1 VSTALSQIGTRLL
14 SLSLVR
20 RVWEARSEAFQVRL
34 GIAGR
39 LGVAFAAVA
48 VLATAANLIQEH
60 GTQLIHTTPVVAP
73 ISRPTPAPRVAAAAA
88 TPPPETRAAEVA
100 IVKEVSDN
108 PLIEAVDQ
116 FEHAVERRAE
126 AETAENTDVLK
137 AAGVRVRDQVE
148 AFLEEVN
155 TPALEARTRTLRPRL
170 TALRSAGDE
179 VIRVA
184 DERRAVLADY
194 WSHFESADAQ
204 VKQALDQNNWK
215 IFGRVISR
223 QSLSTLTRDLDDIRR
238 GSTQLNTSG
247 ENAAMLATLAQTQ
260 AHFSTTLDQNA
271 AGLAHSQGASWVEEL
286 RKEFDAVLAN
296 RAKLAALDGEN
307 PQGVRPFERGAEE
320 FAELV
325 RGVSAAARRQAAKP
339 GTSLAGGGPD
349 SQFVPGANA
358 AQGKHADAG
367 AAAGSGGISGT
378 AADDARDHT
387 LSSPATP
394 AVAAT
399 DASVGAD
406 HPAVAGDEA
415 SPGAPIAPPAPTPAG
430 KRAMIASISGLVL
443 LILFVISVATVRS
456 IVIPIRQFMTT
467 TERLASGDESARFTR
482 GGIKELDA
490 LAISFNRMAES
501 LADARMVT
509 REYQNALESRV
520 DERTR
525 QLQHLAEHDPLTG
538 LPNRR
543 HLVAHLNASLQ
554 RAARSSQRV
563 AVFFLDLD
571 NFKNINDS
579 MGHAFGDLVLKGVAQ
594 RLREAA
600 GPAGFAARIG
610 GDEFTVVHENAG
622 VRAEVSEVGNALV
635 RAFQKPLSIE
645 GRELIISIS
654 GGASIYPDHERG
666 SDALLRAADAA
677 LFRAKNSGR
686 ARLSLFSPELLE
698 AASLKFS
705 LEQGLRRALE
715 REEFEL
721 WFQPEVSFSTL
732 GTELVEALLRWR
744 LPDGQYVSPAD
755 FLSVAEDTGLIR
767 SINDWVMRTAF
778 RQAAQWHH
786 GVWPDAR
793 VAINVSAR
801 QLLDTSFVA
810 RMRELLEEYRLP
822 PRCIEIELTETV
834 LQTEAATIE
843 VLRELRRLDI
853 SIALD
858 DFGSGYSSLSSLER
872 LPLTRVKLD
881 RSLIDTIDTS
891 ARSLAIARAIIGLCE
906 NLGLEVTA
914 EGIERPEQLAL
925 LLGNPAMTL
934 QGYLLSHPIKPEALP
949 GILVSLRERLQS
961 LLITVPA
968 VKDMATVAARD
979 AATLAGRDAPQGSPV
994 APSARRVSG

>member
-1 VSTALSQIGTRLL
+1 MTD
-14 SLSLVR
+14 
-20 RVWEARSEAFQVRL
+20 
-34 GIAGR
+34 
-39 LGVAFAAVA
+39 
-48 VLATAANLIQEH
+48 NL
-60 GTQLIHTTPVVAP
+60 
-73 ISRPTPAPRVAAAAA
+73 
-88 TPPPETRAAEVA
+88 
-100 IVKEVSDN
+100 
-108 PLIEAVDQ
+108 LIEAINQ
-116 FEHAVERRAE
+116 FERAVERRAE
-126 AETAENTDVLK
+126 LDSAENVDLLK
-137 AAGVRVRDQVE
+137 VAGLRVRDQAE
-148 AFLEEVN
+148 AFIEEIN
-155 TPALEARTRTLRPRL
+155 TPGIETRARALRPRVRD
-170 TALRSAGDE
+170 LRNAGDE
-179 VIRVA
+179 VVRVA
-184 DERRAVLADY
+184 DDRRTVLAGY
-194 WSHFESADAQ
+194 WSHFESVDAQ
-204 VKQALDQNNWK
+204 VKKALDQNNWK

-223 QSLSTLTRDLDDIRR
+223 QSLLGLSRELDDIRR
-238 GSTQLNTSG
+238 GSTQLNTAG
-247 ENAAMLATLAQTQ
+247 EDAAMLDSLAQSQT
-260 AHFSTTLDQNA
+260 HFAAALERNA
-271 AGLAHSQGASWVEEL
+271 GGLARSQGAAWVDSL
-286 RKEFDAVLAN
+286 RKEFNAVLAN
-296 RAKLAALDGEN
+296 RKQLAQLDEQN
-307 PQGVRPFERGAEE
+307 PRGVAPFERGAEE
-320 FAELV
+320 LAGLV
-325 RGVSAAARRQAAKP
+325 RGIGAGVRKRALASGAAAAVNSSQGAGSSAAATSPGSMSAAS
-339 GTSLAGGGPD
+339 GD
-349 SQFVPGANA
+349 
-358 AQGKHADAG
+358 AQQDALP
-367 AAAGSGGISGT
+367 SS
-378 AADDARDHT
+378 ADDQPD
-387 LSSPATP
+387 PTP
-394 AVAAT
+394 AVAPDSA
-399 DASVGAD
+399 
-406 HPAVAGDEA
+406 A
-415 SPGAPIAPPAPTPAG
+415 SPASDGV
-430 KRAMIASISGLVL
+430 MIATISGLVL

-467 TERLASGDESARFTR
+467 TELLADGDDSARFTR

-501 LADARMVT
+501 LADARAMT
-509 REYQNALESRV
+509 REYQGQLESRV

-543 HLVAHLNASLQ
+543 HLVAHLNASLH
-554 RAARSSQRV
+554 RAARNGQRL

-600 GPAGFAARIG
+600 AGGFAARIG
-610 GDEFTVVHENAG
+610 GDEFTVVQENAG
-622 VRAEVSEVGNALV
+622 GRADVSEAGNALV
-635 RAFQKPLSIE
+635 RAFQKPLLIE

-705 LEQGLRRALE
+705 LEQGLRRAVE

-721 WFQPEVSFSTL
+721 WFQPEVSFDTL
-732 GTELVEALLRWR
+732 GTKLVEALLRWR
-744 LPDGQYVSPAD
+744 LPDGQYVAPND
-755 FLSVAEDTGLIR
+755 FLSVAEDSGLIR
-767 SINDWVMRTAF
+767 SINDWVLRTAF
-778 RQAAQWHH
+778 RYAAEWHY
-786 GVWPDAR
+786 GAWPEAR

-810 RMRELLEEYRLP
+810 RIRELLEEYSLP
-822 PRCIEIELTETV
+822 PRCIEIELTESV

-881 RSLIDTIDTS
+881 RSLIDSIDTS

-914 EGIERPEQLAL
+914 EGVERPEQLAL

-934 QGYLLSHPIKPEALP
+934 QGYLLSHPLKPHTMPGALT
-949 GILVSLRERLQS
+949 GLRERLQS

-968 VKDMATVAARD
+968 AKDATTVAARD
-979 AATLAGRDAPQGSPV
+979 VATLAGKEAPQAGRDRVRRDV
-994 APSARRVSG
+994 AV